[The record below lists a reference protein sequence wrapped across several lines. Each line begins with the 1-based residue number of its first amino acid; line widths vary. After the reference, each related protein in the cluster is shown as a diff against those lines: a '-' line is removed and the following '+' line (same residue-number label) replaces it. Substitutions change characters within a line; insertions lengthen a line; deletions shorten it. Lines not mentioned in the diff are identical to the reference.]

1 MTGDWLFA
9 SIKVPPIITRSLCLS
24 IQPVSLNA
32 RAPMDTPS
40 SNVSAISKGVLST
53 TPFVTVI
60 VSIPCNPYMNSSGI
74 TLELSVTIISTEVI
88 FEEIPLPAVLNTAG
102 KLNASSCDGAA
113 FILICISVAFELL
126 TKEYNKLSL
135 PAPPRILFAPSLTP
149 PAFTIKVSTDVVVK
163 PPKGEAAFFGITE
176 V

>member
-32 RAPMDTPS
+32 RRPMDTPS
-40 SNVSAISKGVLST
+40 SNVSAASKAVLS

-60 VSIPCNPYMNSSGI
+60 LSIPCNPYMKSSGI
-74 TLELSVTIISTEVI
+74 TLELSVTTISTESI
-88 FEEIPLPAVLNTAG
+88 FAKTLLSEALNTAG

-113 FILICISVAFELL
+113 LILICIAVAFELL

>member
-1 MTGDWLFA
+1 M
-9 SIKVPPIITRSLCLS
+9 
-24 IQPVSLNA
+24 
-32 RAPMDTPS
+32 
-40 SNVSAISKGVLST
+40 
-53 TPFVTVI
+53 
-60 VSIPCNPYMNSSGI
+60 
-74 TLELSVTIISTEVI
+74 
-88 FEEIPLPAVLNTAG
+88 PAVLNTAG
-102 KLNASSCDGAA
+102 KLNASSRDGAA
-113 FILICISVAFELL
+113 LILIWTEAAFELL

>member
-32 RAPMDTPS
+32 RAPMDTRS
-40 SNVSAISKGVLST
+40 SNVSAVSKSILS

-60 VSIPCNPYMNSSGI
+60 VSIPCNPYMKSFGI
-74 TLELSVTIISTEVI
+74 TAELSVTIISTEVI

-102 KLNASSCDGAA
+102 KLNASSRDGAA
-113 FILICISVAFELL
+113 LILIWTEAAFELL